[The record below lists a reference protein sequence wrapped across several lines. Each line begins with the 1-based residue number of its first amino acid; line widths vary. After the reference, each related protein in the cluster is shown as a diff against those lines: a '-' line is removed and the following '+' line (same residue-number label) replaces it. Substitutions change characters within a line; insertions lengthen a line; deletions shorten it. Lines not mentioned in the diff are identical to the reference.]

1 MFLYFDVCIR
11 MKSYLP
17 GLYAVT
23 NLKVLEAIDE
33 VDKDGTGEIDFARL
47 GAFFEYARVVQDNHY
62 YLVISM
68 FSTKECDLHWRRC
81 LVRAQLKT
89 VLNPSTLRSIH

>member
-47 GAFFEYARVVQDNHY
+47 GAFFE
-62 YLVISM
+62 
-68 FSTKECDLHWRRC
+68 
-81 LVRAQLKT
+81 
-89 VLNPSTLRSIH
+89 